1 MDMGYVN
8 VPVAPLLSVML
19 PHCYMPMASQQTLP
33 SPCTVKPFVLMPLA
47 HGQFPLSQVHTT
59 LANELNAM
67 GNVA

>member
-1 MDMGYVN
+1 MYLR
-8 VPVAPLLSVML
+8 PPFLSHFPTVTY
-19 PHCYMPMASQQTLP
+19 CYMPMAIQQAPP
-33 SPCTVKPFVLMPLA
+33 SPSTVKPFVLMPLA